1 MESTPDLSES
11 KVCPFCVLAAG
22 VDRMGIESRQS
33 DIFYRDEFVMA
44 FISAGWWPNN
54 PGSVL
59 IAPIQH
65 YENIFDIPANL
76 YAAVNELG
84 RRLAPVIR
92 MEYDCEGISFRQH
105 NLAAGGQSVNHYHLW
120 VFPRF
125 TGDHL
130 YELYSKGAIV
140 PAEERS
146 KYARRLEKHF
156 TGERS

>member
-1 MESTPDLSES
+1 
-11 KVCPFCVLAAG
+11 
-22 VDRMGIESRQS
+22 MGIESRQS

-54 PGSVL
+54 QGSVL

-76 YAAVNELG
+76 FEAVNELG
-84 RRLAPVIR
+84 RRLAPLIQ

-140 PAEERS
+140 QVEERS
-146 KYARRLEKHF
+146 KYARRLGKHF
-156 TGERS
+156 TGEYRS